1 MEQRRS
7 SLSEQEKI
15 EIISMYNGG
24 VKSVRKIGETIN
36 KPKSTVES
44 FLKSYHKFGT
54 ISPKRGRKAIITE
67 DLKQSVARD
76 LVSDPFL
83 PLTDQTQNY
92 PVSRETIRKIRHEE
106 KFNYYNM
113 TPTCQLTQ
121 QHIEARLRYCRFVVE
136 RPLIPIVFT
145 DESTVEVNLSK
156 PGIWRR
162 RGHYPPGMLLC
173 KGCSSSSCD
182 GMGRNRPQWFQ
193 NKPYPLFKIRNGRN
207 LLSVSC

>member
-83 PLTDQTQNY
+83 PLTDQTQN
-92 PVSRETIRKIRHEE
+92 
-106 KFNYYNM
+106 
-113 TPTCQLTQ
+113 
-121 QHIEARLRYCRFVVE
+121 
-136 RPLIPIVFT
+136 
-145 DESTVEVNLSK
+145 
-156 PGIWRR
+156 
-162 RGHYPPGMLLC
+162 
-173 KGCSSSSCD
+173 
-182 GMGRNRPQWFQ
+182 
-193 NKPYPLFKIRNGRN
+193 
-207 LLSVSC
+207 